1 MKRGEVWWANYP
13 PRSRQPHPV
22 VLLSWDTALN
32 FRAQITV
39 AQITTEIRGLDA
51 EVYLDQKDGLIR
63 PCAANLDSIVTIWR
77 DLLVEKLCTLPPQ
90 RMYDIERAIHVALG
104 IRLPCAIQ

>member
-63 PCAANLDSIVTIWR
+63 PCAANLDSIVMIWR